1 MTGVEYREHSFEVK
15 LAAVNHY
22 LAGHAGI
29 ISTAKLFQLSHT
41 SLSHWINLFLLHG
54 PRALD
59 CRHKRSYSPEDKL
72 CVVLYALGHSESL
85 PRVAARFNIPS
96 HNTVK
101 NWIKGYR
108 KSGNEAFIRRWKEK
122 SMTRSDDTHENEAN
136 MTPEEMKNELRY
148 LRAEN
153 AYLKAMQEHLLE
165 KKPPGAGEKTKV
177 IRSLRCGHCQSD
189 LLKAAGL
196 ARSTLYYQLSLQKA
210 KDKYA
215 DVKQLIASI
224 FHEHRGCY
232 GYRRI
237 HCELQKRGLKFS
249 GKTVRKLMQQLGLK
263 SPVRLKKY
271 RSYRGN
277 MGLAAENILQRQF
290 KAEAPC
296 EKWVTDITE
305 FRAGG
310 QKLYLSPILD
320 LFNGEIV
327 AWETA
332 CRPTEELVKR
342 MLNKG
347 LESLAEGEKPLLHSD
362 QGWHYRIK
370 SYQSA
375 LADRGLVQ
383 SMSRKGNCLDNAVME
398 NFFGHLKEE
407 MYYRRDYR
415 NVEEL
420 ENAVNEYITYWNQK
434 RIKLSL
440 GGLSP
445 VEYRT
450 EHQKA
455 G

>member
-1 MTGVEYREHSFEVK
+1 MKHSFEVK

-54 PRALD
+54 PQALD

-72 CVVLYALGHSESL
+72 CVVLYTLGHSESL

-101 NWIKGYR
+101 KWIKGYR
-108 KSGNEAFIRRWKEK
+108 KSGNEAFIRRRKEK

-196 ARSTLYYQLSLQKA
+196 ARSTLYYQLSLQKT

-296 EKWVTDITE
+296 EKWVTNITE

>member
-1 MTGVEYREHSFEVK
+1 
-15 LAAVNHY
+15 
-22 LAGHAGI
+22 
-29 ISTAKLFQLSHT
+29 STAKLFQLSHT

-108 KSGNEAFIRRWKEK
+108 KSGNEAFIRRRKEK

-375 LADRGLVQ
+375 LADKGLVQ

-407 MYYRRDYR
+407 IYYRRDYR
-415 NVEEL
+415 SVEEL

-450 EHQKA
+450 EYQKA

>member
-1 MTGVEYREHSFEVK
+1 MKHSFEVK

-108 KSGNEAFIRRWKEK
+108 KSGNEAFIRRRKEK

-153 AYLKAMQEHLLE
+153 AYLKAMQEHLL
-165 KKPPGAGEKTKV
+165 KKKAPGAGEKTKV

-347 LESLAEGEKPLLHSD
+347 LESLAEGEKTLLHSD

-375 LADRGLVQ
+375 LADKGLVQ

-415 NVEEL
+415 SVEEL

-450 EHQKA
+450 EYQKA

>member
-1 MTGVEYREHSFEVK
+1 MKHSFEVK

-54 PRALD
+54 PQALD

-108 KSGNEAFIRRWKEK
+108 KSGNEAFIRRRKEK

-375 LADRGLVQ
+375 LADKGLVQ

-407 MYYRRDYR
+407 IYYRRDYR

>member
-1 MTGVEYREHSFEVK
+1 MKHPFEVK

-101 NWIKGYR
+101 NWIKGYH
-108 KSGNEAFIRRWKEK
+108 KSGDEAFIRRRKEK

-290 KAEAPC
+290 KAKAPC

-415 NVEEL
+415 SVEEL
-420 ENAVNEYITYWNQK
+420 ENAVSEYITYWNQK

-450 EHQKA
+450 EYQKT

>member
-1 MTGVEYREHSFEVK
+1 MKHSFEVK

-108 KSGNEAFIRRWKEK
+108 KSGNEAFIRRRKEK

-165 KKPPGAGEKTKV
+165 KKPPGAGAKTKV

-375 LADRGLVQ
+375 LADKGLVQ

-415 NVEEL
+415 SVEEL

-450 EHQKA
+450 EYQKA

>member
-1 MTGVEYREHSFEVK
+1 MKHSFEVK

-29 ISTAKLFQLSHT
+29 ISTVKLFQLSHT

-108 KSGNEAFIRRWKEK
+108 KSGNEAFIRRRKEK

-375 LADRGLVQ
+375 LADKGLVQ

-415 NVEEL
+415 SVEEL

-434 RIKLSL
+434 RIKL
-440 GGLSP
+440 
-445 VEYRT
+445 
-450 EHQKA
+450 
-455 G
+455 

>member
-1 MTGVEYREHSFEVK
+1 MKHSFEVK
-15 LAAVNHY
+15 IAAVNHY

-54 PRALD
+54 PQALD

-108 KSGNEAFIRRWKEK
+108 KSGNEAFIRRRKEK
-122 SMTRSDDTHENEAN
+122 CMTRSDDTHENEAN

-165 KKPPGAGEKTKV
+165 KAPGAGEKTKV

-310 QKLYLSPILD
+310 QKLYLSPI
-320 LFNGEIV
+320 
-327 AWETA
+327 T
-332 CRPTEELVKR
+332 
-342 MLNKG
+342 
-347 LESLAEGEKPLLHSD
+347 
-362 QGWHYRIK
+362 
-370 SYQSA
+370 
-375 LADRGLVQ
+375 
-383 SMSRKGNCLDNAVME
+383 
-398 NFFGHLKEE
+398 
-407 MYYRRDYR
+407 
-415 NVEEL
+415 
-420 ENAVNEYITYWNQK
+420 
-434 RIKLSL
+434 
-440 GGLSP
+440 
-445 VEYRT
+445 
-450 EHQKA
+450 
-455 G
+455 

>member
-1 MTGVEYREHSFEVK
+1 MKHSFEVK

-108 KSGNEAFIRRWKEK
+108 KSGNEAFIRRRKEK

-277 MGLAAENILQRQF
+277 MGLTAENILQRQF

-347 LESLAEGEKPLLHSD
+347 LESLAEGEKTLLHSD

-375 LADRGLVQ
+375 LADKGLVQ

>member
-1 MTGVEYREHSFEVK
+1 MKHSFEVK

-108 KSGNEAFIRRWKEK
+108 KSGNEAFIRRRKEK

-277 MGLAAENILQRQF
+277 MGLTAENILQRQF

-375 LADRGLVQ
+375 LADKGLVQ

-415 NVEEL
+415 SVEEL

-450 EHQKA
+450 EYQKA

>member
-1 MTGVEYREHSFEVK
+1 MKHSFEVK

-108 KSGNEAFIRRWKEK
+108 KSGNEAFIRRRKEK

-290 KAEAPC
+290 KAKAPC

-415 NVEEL
+415 SVEEL
-420 ENAVNEYITYWNQK
+420 ENAVSEYITYWNQK

-450 EHQKA
+450 EYQKT

>member
-1 MTGVEYREHSFEVK
+1 MKHSFEVK

-108 KSGNEAFIRRWKEK
+108 KSGNEAFIRRRKEK

-450 EHQKA
+450 EH
-455 G
+455 

>member
-1 MTGVEYREHSFEVK
+1 MKHSFEVK

-72 CVVLYALGHSESL
+72 CVVLYAPGHSESL

-108 KSGNEAFIRRWKEK
+108 KSGNEAFIRRRKEK

-375 LADRGLVQ
+375 LADKGLVQ
-383 SMSRKGNCLDNAVME
+383 SMLRKGNCLDNAVME

-407 MYYRRDYR
+407 MYYRRDNR
-415 NVEEL
+415 SVEEL

-450 EHQKA
+450 EYQKA

>member
-1 MTGVEYREHSFEVK
+1 
-15 LAAVNHY
+15 
-22 LAGHAGI
+22 
-29 ISTAKLFQLSHT
+29 
-41 SLSHWINLFLLHG
+41 FLLHG

-196 ARSTLYYQLSLQKA
+196 ARSTLYYQLSLQKG

-332 CRPTEELVKR
+332 SRPTEELVKR

-415 NVEEL
+415 SVEEL
-420 ENAVNEYITYWNQK
+420 ENAVSEYITYWNQK

-450 EHQKA
+450 EYQKT

>member
-1 MTGVEYREHSFEVK
+1 MKHSFEVK

-108 KSGNEAFIRRWKEK
+108 KSGNEAFIRRRKEK

-370 SYQSA
+370 SYQSD
-375 LADRGLVQ
+375 LADKGLVQ

-407 MYYRRDYR
+407 IYYRRDYR

>member
-1 MTGVEYREHSFEVK
+1 MKHSFEVK
-15 LAAVNHY
+15 IAAVNHY

-54 PRALD
+54 PQALD

-108 KSGNEAFIRRWKEK
+108 KSGNEAFIRRRKEK
-122 SMTRSDDTHENEAN
+122 SMTRSDDTHENEAS

-375 LADRGLVQ
+375 LADKGLVQ

-415 NVEEL
+415 SVEEL

-450 EHQKA
+450 EYQKA

>member
-1 MTGVEYREHSFEVK
+1 MKHSFEVK

-108 KSGNEAFIRRWKEK
+108 KSGNEAFIRRRKEK

-277 MGLAAENILQRQF
+277 MGLTAENILQRQF

-332 CRPTEELVKR
+332 CRPAEELVKR

>member
-1 MTGVEYREHSFEVK
+1 
-15 LAAVNHY
+15 
-22 LAGHAGI
+22 HAGI

-108 KSGNEAFIRRWKEK
+108 KSGNEAFIRRRKEK

>member
-1 MTGVEYREHSFEVK
+1 MKHSFEVK

-29 ISTAKLFQLSHT
+29 ISTAKPFQLSHT

-108 KSGNEAFIRRWKEK
+108 KSGNEAFIRRRKEK

-375 LADRGLVQ
+375 LADKGLVQ

-415 NVEEL
+415 SVEEL

-450 EHQKA
+450 EYQKA

>member
-1 MTGVEYREHSFEVK
+1 MKHSFEVK
-15 LAAVNHY
+15 IAAVNHY

-59 CRHKRSYSPEDKL
+59 CRHRRSYSPEDKL

-108 KSGNEAFIRRWKEK
+108 KSGNEAFIRRRKEK

-375 LADRGLVQ
+375 LADKGLVQ

-415 NVEEL
+415 SVEEL

-440 GGLSP
+440 GGL
-445 VEYRT
+445 
-450 EHQKA
+450 
-455 G
+455 

>member
-1 MTGVEYREHSFEVK
+1 MKHSFEVK

-108 KSGNEAFIRRWKEK
+108 KSGNEAFIRRRKEK
-122 SMTRSDDTHENEAN
+122 SMARSDDTHENEAN

>member
-1 MTGVEYREHSFEVK
+1 
-15 LAAVNHY
+15 
-22 LAGHAGI
+22 
-29 ISTAKLFQLSHT
+29 TAKLFQLSHT

-108 KSGNEAFIRRWKEK
+108 KSGNEAFIRRRKEK

>member
-1 MTGVEYREHSFEVK
+1 
-15 LAAVNHY
+15 
-22 LAGHAGI
+22 
-29 ISTAKLFQLSHT
+29 
-41 SLSHWINLFLLHG
+41 
-54 PRALD
+54 
-59 CRHKRSYSPEDKL
+59 SPGK
-72 CVVLYALGHSESL
+72 
-85 PRVAARFNIPS
+85 
-96 HNTVK
+96 
-101 NWIKGYR
+101 
-108 KSGNEAFIRRWKEK
+108 
-122 SMTRSDDTHENEAN
+122 
-136 MTPEEMKNELRY
+136 
-148 LRAEN
+148 
-153 AYLKAMQEHLLE
+153 KA
-165 KKPPGAGEKTKV
+165 PGAGEKTKV

-196 ARSTLYYQLSLQKA
+196 ARSTLYYQLSLQKG

-332 CRPTEELVKR
+332 SRPTEELVKR

-375 LADRGLVQ
+375 LADKGLVQ

-415 NVEEL
+415 SVEEL

-450 EHQKA
+450 EYQKA

>member
-1 MTGVEYREHSFEVK
+1 
-15 LAAVNHY
+15 
-22 LAGHAGI
+22 
-29 ISTAKLFQLSHT
+29 KLFQLSHT

-108 KSGNEAFIRRWKEK
+108 KSGNEAFIRRRKEK

>member
-1 MTGVEYREHSFEVK
+1 MKHSFEVK

-22 LAGHAGI
+22 LAGHADI

-54 PRALD
+54 PLALD
-59 CRHKRSYSPEDKL
+59 CRHRRSYSPEDKL

-108 KSGNEAFIRRWKEK
+108 KSGNEAFIRRRKEK

-375 LADRGLVQ
+375 LADKGLVQ

-407 MYYRRDYR
+407 IYYRRDYR
-415 NVEEL
+415 SVEEL

-450 EHQKA
+450 EYQKS

>member
-1 MTGVEYREHSFEVK
+1 MKHSFEVK

-54 PRALD
+54 PQALD

-108 KSGNEAFIRRWKEK
+108 KSGNEAFIRRRKEK

-224 FHEHRGCY
+224 FHEYRGCY

>member
-1 MTGVEYREHSFEVK
+1 MKHSFEVK

-108 KSGNEAFIRRWKEK
+108 KSGNEAFIRCRKEK

-165 KKPPGAGEKTKV
+165 KKRQESWRKTKV
-177 IRSLRCGHCQSD
+177 IQSLRYGHCQSD

-347 LESLAEGEKPLLHSD
+347 LESLAEGEKTLLHSD

-450 EHQKA
+450 EYQKA

>member
-1 MTGVEYREHSFEVK
+1 MKHSFEVK

-59 CRHKRSYSPEDKL
+59 CRHRRSYSPEDKL

-108 KSGNEAFIRRWKEK
+108 KSGNEAFIRRRKEK
-122 SMTRSDDTHENEAN
+122 CMTRSDDTHENEAN

-224 FHEHRGCY
+224 FHEHWGCY

-375 LADRGLVQ
+375 LADKGLVQ

-415 NVEEL
+415 SVEEL

-450 EHQKA
+450 EYQKA

>member
-1 MTGVEYREHSFEVK
+1 MKHSFEVK

-108 KSGNEAFIRRWKEK
+108 KSGNEAFIRRRKEK

-136 MTPEEMKNELRY
+136 TTPEEMKNELRY

-165 KKPPGAGEKTKV
+165 KKRAGSWRKTKV
-177 IRSLRCGHCQSD
+177 IQSLRYGHCQSD

-249 GKTVRKLMQQLGLK
+249 GKTVQKLMQQLGLK

-375 LADRGLVQ
+375 PADRGLVQ

-450 EHQKA
+450 EYQKA

>member
-1 MTGVEYREHSFEVK
+1 MKHSFEVK
-15 LAAVNHY
+15 IAAVNHY

-54 PRALD
+54 PQALD

-108 KSGNEAFIRRWKEK
+108 KSGNEAFIRRRKEK
-122 SMTRSDDTHENEAN
+122 SMPRSDDTHENEAN

-375 LADRGLVQ
+375 LADKGLVQ

-415 NVEEL
+415 SVEEL

-450 EHQKA
+450 EYQKA

>member
-1 MTGVEYREHSFEVK
+1 MKHSFEVK

-108 KSGNEAFIRRWKEK
+108 KSGNEAFIRRRKEK

-375 LADRGLVQ
+375 LADKGLVQ
-383 SMSRKGNCLDNAVME
+383 SMSRKGNCLDYAVME

-415 NVEEL
+415 SVEEL

-450 EHQKA
+450 EYQKA

>member
-1 MTGVEYREHSFEVK
+1 MKHSFEVK

-59 CRHKRSYSPEDKL
+59 CRHRRSYSPEDKL

-108 KSGNEAFIRRWKEK
+108 KSGNEAFIRRRKEK
-122 SMTRSDDTHENEAN
+122 CMTRSDDTHENEAN

-215 DVKQLIASI
+215 DVKQLIVSI

-370 SYQSA
+370 SYQSD
-375 LADRGLVQ
+375 LADKGLVQ

-407 MYYRRDYR
+407 IYYRRDYR

>member
-1 MTGVEYREHSFEVK
+1 MKHSFEVK

-108 KSGNEAFIRRWKEK
+108 KSGNEAFIRRRKEK

-277 MGLAAENILQRQF
+277 MGLTAENILQRQF

>member
-1 MTGVEYREHSFEVK
+1 
-15 LAAVNHY
+15 
-22 LAGHAGI
+22 GI

-108 KSGNEAFIRRWKEK
+108 KSGNEAFIRRRKEK

-415 NVEEL
+415 SVEEL

-450 EHQKA
+450 E
-455 G
+455 

>member
-1 MTGVEYREHSFEVK
+1 MKHSFEVK

-108 KSGNEAFIRRWKEK
+108 KSGNEAFIRRRKEK

-375 LADRGLVQ
+375 LADKGLVQ

-415 NVEEL
+415 SVEEL

-445 VEYRT
+445 VEHRT
-450 EHQKA
+450 EYQKA

>member
-1 MTGVEYREHSFEVK
+1 MKHSFEVK

-72 CVVLYALGHSESL
+72 CVVLYALGHSEFL

-108 KSGNEAFIRRWKEK
+108 KSGNEAFIRRRKEK

-375 LADRGLVQ
+375 LADKGLVQ

-415 NVEEL
+415 SVEEL

-450 EHQKA
+450 EYQKA